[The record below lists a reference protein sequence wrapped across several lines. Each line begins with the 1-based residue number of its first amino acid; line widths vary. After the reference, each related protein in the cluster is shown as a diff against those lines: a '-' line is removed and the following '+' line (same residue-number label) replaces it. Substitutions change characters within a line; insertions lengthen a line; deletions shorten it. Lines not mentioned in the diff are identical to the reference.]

1 MLLHIFVALLLI
13 PGRAEGRS
21 GGAGSVIDH
30 AQEGL
35 PATRHISVLFA
46 TACSCKAARF
56 CALINKE
63 SLYRCGHS
71 SRRWPFVRGAT
82 RVRGLG
88 RRAHAHQRHAV
99 TECHVEDAPA
109 RSPPS
114 DSLSTASPGPFA
126 SPSDSGAPLSAF
138 SSGRRTPEQQGM
150 AACVNPNAR
159 GEAPNVLLP
168 AGSKTRASA
177 CLMGSVV
184 NRAGGS
190 IRRFNIVDT
199 TGNRM
204 RVQVPTNMPLQK
216 ILQSF
221 AAKHKVQLS
230 NATFVHREVRVH
242 PSDCPVPGPA
252 RQRRHPLPTR
262 FQISPTSRPGPES
275 ASSSAA
281 HQPNTTLLHGPNLH
295 HGDLAA
301 APTCYTTTTSR
312 RDITRRRASS
322 GSHRASLRRSR
333 VGDIAPR
340 GSWSVC
346 DALGVWAFVE
356 CACARERERKGT
368 SLSLARS
375 LSLSLREQDSLSRAL
390 SLSLSLPLSL
400 SLTPITGS

>member
-1 MLLHIFVALLLI
+1 MTTLKKVCRQLGIFRSSLLPLA
-13 PGRAEGRS
+13 P
-21 GGAGSVIDH
+21 
-30 AQEGL
+30 
-35 PATRHISVLFA
+35 
-46 TACSCKAARF
+46 ARF

-63 SLYRCGHS
+63 SLHRCGLS
-71 SRRWPFVRGAT
+71 PRRWPFVRGAT
-82 RVRGLG
+82 RVQRLG
-88 RRAHAHQRHAV
+88 RKAHAHQRHAV
-99 TECHVEDAPA
+99 TECHVEDA
-109 RSPPS
+109 
-114 DSLSTASPGPFA
+114 DSSSTASLPSASLGPLA
-126 SPSDSGAPLSAF
+126 SPSDSGASLSAF
-138 SSGRRTPEQQGM
+138 SSGRSTPEPQG
-150 AACVNPNAR
+150 V
-159 GEAPNVLLP
+159 
-168 AGSKTRASA
+168 ASR
-177 CLMGSVV
+177 CLVGTVG

-281 HQPNTTLLHGPNLH
+281 HQPYTTLLHGPNLH
-295 HGDLAA
+295 HGDLGEDA
-301 APTCYTTTTSR
+301 APTCYPTTTWR
-312 RDITRRRASS
+312 GDITPRRASS

-333 VGDIAPR
+333 VGDLAPR

-346 DALGVWAFVE
+346 DALGVWAFVVSGV
-356 CACARERERKGT
+356 RVHTRKG
-368 SLSLARS
+368 AS
-375 LSLSLREQDSLSRAL
+375 LSLSLLTRTHTISLS
-390 SLSLSLPLSL
+390 P
-400 SLTPITGS
+400 